1 MLGSDIPPFSS
12 LFEKYIDCEEMT
24 GEEMEEAIAE
34 EIAQSIIAQKEQTFP
49 WFEQDLSKF
58 KGHLSPV
65 TALKEEC

>member
-12 LFEKYIDCEEMT
+12 LFEKYLDCDEMI
-24 GEEMEEAIAE
+24 GEEMEEVIAE